1 MLKKILIGL
10 AVLVAGFFG
19 YAATQPDNYK
29 VTRKIEIAAP
39 PSTVFSE
46 VNSLKR
52 FGEWSPWEKLDP
64 AMKKSWSGPESGVG
78 SAYAWE
84 GNDKVGQGKMTI
96 ASSETDKKVSYNL
109 EFIKPFASTAV
120 TDMTINGAAAPV
132 TVEWTM
138 TGKQNLMGKAMG
150 VFMNMDK
157 MIGKDFENGL
167 SNLKTVA
174 EKAAKDAAAAPP
186 PAVPPTDSPAPPP
199 PADGAAPPAP
209 APAEGAKTP

>member
-10 AVLVAGFFG
+10 AVLIAGFFG
-19 YAATQPDNYK
+19 YAAMQPDDYK
-29 VTRKIEIAAP
+29 VTRKIQIDAP
-39 PSTVFSE
+39 PSAVFGE
-46 VNSLKR
+46 VNSLKK
-52 FGEWSPWEKLDP
+52 FADWSPWEKLDP
-64 AMKKSWSGPESGVG
+64 TMKKAWSGPDVGVG

-96 ASSETDKKVSYNL
+96 AASEPDKKVSYNL

-120 TDMTINGAAAPV
+120 TDVTINGAASPV

-167 SNLKTVA
+167 SNLKTA
-174 EKAAKDAAAAPP
+174 SEKVAKDAAAAPP
-186 PAVPPTDSPAPPP
+186 PAAPPTDSP
-199 PADGAAPPAP
+199 APPAP